1 MTYEKLLSPLRIGT
15 MELKNRT
22 VMTAAEVSLGQ
33 TDGTPTEK
41 LMAYYEERA
50 KGGVALII
58 PGITRVNDDCA
69 ASTYTQLAMSHDYQ
83 IAVEC
88 RSTMVRVG
96 TAIFGPRVY

>member
-1 MTYEKLLSPLRIGT
+1 

-83 IAVEC
+83 IEPMRKFAEQQWNINFYWKHLGIYIQHG
-88 RSTMVRVG
+88 SYLSNVR
-96 TAIFGPRVY
+96 A